1 MLEYIYSKI
10 IRYIVFEEVVRY
22 IISSVNDIENSYYFV

>member
-1 MLEYIYSKI
+1 MLEYIVKLLDI
-10 IRYIVFEEVVRY
+10 LFMRKQLD